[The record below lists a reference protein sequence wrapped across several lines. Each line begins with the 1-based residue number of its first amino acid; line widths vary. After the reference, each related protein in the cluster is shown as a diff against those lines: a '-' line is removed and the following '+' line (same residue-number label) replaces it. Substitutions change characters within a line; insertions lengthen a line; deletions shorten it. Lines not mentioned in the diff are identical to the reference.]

1 MVKKVTLEKEMKSLD
16 LVILAGGKGRR
27 IKSLLNKK
35 PKPMAIFNNKPFLE
49 YILQNYSKYRFKN
62 IYILA
67 GYKSTYIINKYN
79 NKYFNCN
86 QIKCLKEKKPLG
98 TGGALYKLKKKN
110 INDFVLI
117 NGDTY
122 LDVDLNRLVKSCG
135 KKTLGTMSLVE
146 NKSYG
151 SNVKLSSIGLKKN
164 KVVKKKTS
172 KLMNGGVYFFR
183 KRFLKFIKNKNNS
196 LENDI
201 LPNLIKKNKISGFIS
216 RNFFLDIGTP
226 NNFYKA
232 GSLLKK
238 NCTKPAAFLDRDGVI
253 NYDTGYVHKI
263 NDFHLRPG
271 VKKGLR
277 YLKEKNYLIFIV
289 TNQSG
294 IGRGLYTEN
303 DFFKLHNNL
312 KENFQ
317 SNNIFFDDI
326 SFCPYHPDAKIKKY
340 KKKSDLRKPGNLMV
354 KRLKEKWHIKQ
365 SKSFMIGDQI
375 VDQMCAKKSNLYF
388 EFAKENFFNQIKKI
402 IKKI

>member
-201 LPNLIKKNKISGFIS
+201 LPNLIKKNTISGFIS

>member
-1 MVKKVTLEKEMKSLD
+1 M
-16 LVILAGGKGRR
+16 
-27 IKSLLNKK
+27 
-35 PKPMAIFNNKPFLE
+35 
-49 YILQNYSKYRFKN
+49 
-62 IYILA
+62 
-67 GYKSTYIINKYN
+67 
-79 NKYFNCN
+79 
-86 QIKCLKEKKPLG
+86 
-98 TGGALYKLKKKN
+98 
-110 INDFVLI
+110 
-117 NGDTY
+117 
-122 LDVDLNRLVKSCG
+122 
-135 KKTLGTMSLVE
+135 
-146 NKSYG
+146 
-151 SNVKLSSIGLKKN
+151 
-164 KVVKKKTS
+164 
-172 KLMNGGVYFFR
+172 
-183 KRFLKFIKNKNNS
+183 
-196 LENDI
+196 
-201 LPNLIKKNKISGFIS
+201 
-216 RNFFLDIGTP
+216 
-226 NNFYKA
+226 
-232 GSLLKK
+232 LKK